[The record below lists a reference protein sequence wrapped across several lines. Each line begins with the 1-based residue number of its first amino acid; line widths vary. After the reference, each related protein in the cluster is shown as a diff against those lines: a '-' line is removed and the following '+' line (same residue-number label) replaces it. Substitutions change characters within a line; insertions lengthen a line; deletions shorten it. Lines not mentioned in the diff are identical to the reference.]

1 MTVAEKLKSWLDEIG
16 ADGLMSPTDYG
27 VPETAIVKLSDQQW
41 RMVWLDLVP
50 AYRHADGSYHTTKE
64 IPIEDP
70 CRSCAYDDDPF
81 CGRPGGPC
89 EAHKA
94 WYKQRI
100 DNKETK

>member
-1 MTVAEKLKSWLDEIG
+1 MTNLRDHVKAWLESIG
-16 ADGLMSPTDYG
+16 ADGLMMPDKSIELIKADLPQNSWFY
-27 VPETAIVKLSDQQW
+27 
-41 RMVWLDLVP
+41 LVP

-100 DNKETK
+100 DNKEETK